1 MTDDD
6 DDYVIDA
13 RGNLVLIGLSAEETD
28 EFVRL
33 DPVIGERTVPLQTS
47 ISEPYRPPRPRWLEL
62 YEKHDTARR
71 PFLTGSKTRH

>member
-6 DDYVIDA
+6 YVVDA

-33 DPVIGERTVPLQTS
+33 DPVIGERTLALPAP
-47 ISEPYRPPRPRWLEL
+47 ISEPYRPPRHRWLEL
-62 YEKHDTARR
+62 YEKHETARR
-71 PFLTGSKTRH
+71 PFLTSSKTRH